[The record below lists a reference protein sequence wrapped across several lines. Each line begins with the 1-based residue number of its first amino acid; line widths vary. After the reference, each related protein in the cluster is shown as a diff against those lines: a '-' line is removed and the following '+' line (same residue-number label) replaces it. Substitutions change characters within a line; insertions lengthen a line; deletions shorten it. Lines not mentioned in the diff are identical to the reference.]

1 VRATPKKPEEVKRIT
16 YEKMERS
23 FEEIVNGELLMVNEK
38 MKKWKEVKLG
48 EVADIIS
55 GYAFK
60 STDLVLDEGLPII
73 KIANIKSQSVSLDFI
88 NYLPKEKYETKME
101 KYFLKDGDVLIAMT
115 GQGSV
120 GRIGAVKGLNF
131 EVLVNQRVGIVR
143 SKKEFS
149 TQSFIS
155 SVLSDSNY
163 EKILYDLGL
172 GAGQPN
178 ISPRDIENLKIP
190 LPPLPTQQ
198 RIAAILSSYD
208 DLIENNRR
216 RITLLE
222 DSARLLYKEW
232 FVKFQFPGHE
242 KVKVKNGLPEGWG
255 RKKIGDIIEV
265 GRGSSPRP
273 IADTRYFEDG
283 TIPWIKIADATASKI
298 FIHRTKEY
306 VNEFGASFSRKLKPG
321 SMILAASGTLGFPMF
336 LGVEACI
343 HDGWLYFEKIE
354 EYFKEYFY
362 FNLLDLRNYFQN
374 QSLGSAIQNINTNV
388 VRETPLILPQK
399 QIINLFSEKTNPIF
413 KQIHLLQVQTQK
425 LREARNILLPK
436 LMNGTIE
443 V

>member
-1 VRATPKKPEEVKRIT
+1 
-16 YEKMERS
+16 
-23 FEEIVNGELLMVNEK
+23 
-38 MKKWKEVKLG
+38 MKKWKEVRLQ
-48 EVADIIS
+48 
-55 GYAFK
+55 
-60 STDLVLDEGLPII
+60 DLVYFQRGFDITKDKQELGDVPVISSSGVTSYHNKYMADGPGVIMGR
-73 KIANIKSQSVSLDFI
+73 KGSLGTIYFSKENYWPHDTTLWSKDFKG
-88 NYLPKEKYETKME
+88 NDPKYAY
-101 KYFLKDGDVLIAMT
+101 YFLHTFDFKNFN
-115 GQGSV
+115 V
-120 GRIGAVKGLNF
+120 GGANPTLNR
-131 EVLVNQRVGIVR
+131 NHIH
-143 SKKEFS
+143 
-149 TQSFIS
+149 
-155 SVLSDSNY
+155 
-163 EKILYDLGL
+163 DL
-172 GAGQPN
+172 
-178 ISPRDIENLKIP
+178 RIP

-198 RIAAILSSYD
+198 RIAAILSAYD

-242 KVKVKNGLPEGWG
+242 KVKVKNGLPEGWE

>member
-1 VRATPKKPEEVKRIT
+1 
-16 YEKMERS
+16 MERRV
-23 FEEIVNGELLMVNEK
+23 EEMVNGELLMVNEK
-38 MKKWKEVKLG
+38 MKKWKEVKFEDLYLEPSRNG
-48 EVADIIS
+48 LSRPTHVRGSGIKMVNMKEIFSYDLIS
-55 GYAFK
+55 NVNMELVPVNDKEIELMTLKEGDLLFARQ
-60 STDLVLDEGLPII
+60 SLVLE
-73 KIANIKSQSVSLDFI
+73 
-88 NYLPKEKYETKME
+88 
-101 KYFLKDGDVLIAMT
+101 
-115 GQGSV
+115 
-120 GRIGAVKGLNF
+120 
-131 EVLVNQRVGIVR
+131 
-143 SKKEFS
+143 
-149 TQSFIS
+149 
-155 SVLSDSNY
+155 
-163 EKILYDLGL
+163 
-172 GAGQPN
+172 GAGK
-178 ISPRDIENLKIP
+178 ISYVKKLSEPTTFESHIIRVRLNHAIVDSLFYYYYFKTPYANMKSIVQQCAQSGIRGSDLKNLRIP

-198 RIAAILSSYD
+198 RIAAILSAYD

-232 FVKFQFPGHE
+232 FVKFKFPGHE